1 MNGLLLDPSISSANI
16 GDQIIR
22 ENVIRALDGVLP
34 LEGSLPTQT
43 RLTRSQRRMAERAD
57 LAVVGGTNLLSSNM
71 PWYRQWKLD
80 PLVARSLRHKVVL
93 LGVGWWQ
100 YQGEP
105 NNYTARLLK
114 EVLAPDLVH
123 SVRDEYTKV
132 RLERMGFRVANT
144 ACPTMWGLD
153 RHNGVESARPSQA
166 VLTLTDYNRD
176 VAEDEWLIAL
186 AGELYERV
194 IIWPQSIRDA
204 AYARTLKGRF
214 TIAQPTLAAYDELL
228 AAGDSDYIGTRLHGG
243 VRALEMGAWGVIVA
257 VDNRA
262 LEISRDTGLPVH
274 ARGERDAIRAA
285 VQRRAPLAVRLP
297 YDQISAWKAQLPVAG

>member
-22 ENVIRALDGVLP
+22 ENVLRALDGVML
-34 LEGSLPTQT
+34 LQGSLPTQT
-43 RLTRSQRRMAERAD
+43 RLNHSQRKTAQRAK

-105 NNYTARLLK
+105 NRYTTRMLK

-123 SVRDEYTKV
+123 SVRDEYTKD
-132 RLERMGFRVANT
+132 RLERMGFQVSNT

-153 RHNGVESARPSQA
+153 RHNGVVSERPAQ
-166 VLTLTDYNRD
+166 VILTLTDYNRD
-176 VAEDEWLIAL
+176 VAEDEWLISLVA
-186 AGELYERV
+186 EHYERV
-194 IIWPQSIRDA
+194 VIWPQSIRDA
-204 AYARTLKGRF
+204 AYAKTLRGDF
-214 TIAQPTLAAYDELL
+214 TIAEPTLAAYDALL
-228 AAGDSDYIGTRLHGG
+228 AAGDSDYVGTRLHGG
-243 VRALEMGAWGVIVA
+243 VRALESGAWGVIVA

-274 ARGERDAIRAA
+274 ARGERDAIRET
-285 VQRRAPLAVRLP
+285 VVRRAALDVHLP
-297 YDQISAWKAQLPVAG
+297 YDEIDAWKAQLRVAG

>member
-22 ENVIRALDGVLP
+22 ENVLRALDGVVP
-34 LEGSLPTQT
+34 ITGSLPTQT
-43 RLTRSQRRMAERAD
+43 RLTRSQRRTAADAE
-57 LAVVGGTNLLSSNM
+57 LAIVGGTNLLSSNM

-80 PLVARSLRHKVVL
+80 PIVARSLKHKVVL

-100 YQGEP
+100 YQDEP
-105 NNYTARLLK
+105 NRYTTHMLW
-114 EVLAPDLVH
+114 EVLSPDLVH

-132 RLERMGFRVANT
+132 RLERMGFQVVNT

-153 RHNGVESARPSQA
+153 RHNGVASARPAQA
-166 VLTLTDYNRD
+166 ILTLTDYNRD

-186 AGELYERV
+186 AAEHYARV
-194 IIWPQSIRDA
+194 VIWPQSIRDA
-204 AYARTLKGRF
+204 AYARTLTGDF
-214 TIAQPTLAAYDELL
+214 TIAEPTLAAYDALL
-228 AAGDSDYIGTRLHGG
+228 AVGDSDYIGTRLHGG
-243 VRALEMGAWGVIVA
+243 VRALETGAWGVIVA

-274 ARGERDAIRAA
+274 ARGEREAIRAT
-285 VQRRAPLAVRLP
+285 VERRAPLDVRLP
-297 YDQISAWKAQLPVAG
+297 YDEIHAWKAQLPVAG

>member
-1 MNGLLLDPSISSANI
+1 MAVLLDPSISSANI

-22 ENVIRALDGVLP
+22 ENVIRALDGIVP
-34 LEGSLPTQT
+34 LDDSLPTQT
-43 RLTRSQRRMAERAD
+43 RLTRDQRRTAQHAG
-57 LAVVGGTNLLSSNM
+57 LAIVGGTNLLSSNM

-80 PLVARSLRHKVVL
+80 PVVARSLRHKVVL

-105 NNYTARLLK
+105 NRYTTRMLR

-132 RLERMGFRVANT
+132 RLERLGFRVANT

-153 RHNGVESARPSQA
+153 RHNSVESTRPPQA
-166 VLTLTDYNRD
+166 ILTLTDYNRD
-176 VAEDEWLIAL
+176 VAEDEWLISL
-186 AGELYERV
+186 VNEHYERLV
-194 IIWPQSIRDA
+194 VWPQSVRDA
-204 AYARTLKGRF
+204 AYAKTLAGRF
-214 TIAQPTLAAYDELL
+214 TIAEPTLAAYDTLL
-228 AAGDSDYIGTRLHGG
+228 AAGDTDYVGTRLHGG
-243 VRALEMGAWGVIVA
+243 VRALESGAWGMIVA

-274 ARGERDAIRAA
+274 ARGERDAIRTSLE
-285 VQRRAPLAVRLP
+285 RRAPLDVHLP
-297 YDQISAWKAQLPVAG
+297 YDEISAWKAQLPVAG